1 VVAPDVAAEAL
12 AAVPVAVAPDAA
24 DLAALVVAAV
34 PVFVVAAVVVVA
46 DRVVARLLF
55 FVGLRRGLRHNI
67 ACVERRGVD
76 RTHQN
81 CRQYRPG
88 QETFFC
94 VQHQDFHC
102 GIKSRNTKST
112 TALNDI

>member
-46 DRVVARLLF
+46 DRVVAAASF
-55 FVGLRRGLRHNI
+55 LRRSAPGPAPQHSLRR
-67 ACVERRGVD
+67 APRRGPDPSELPTVSS
-76 RTHQN
+76 RSGNVLLRSTLGFSLLHQKSKYEEHN
-81 CRQYRPG
+81 CS
-88 QETFFC
+88 E
-94 VQHQDFHC
+94 
-102 GIKSRNTKST
+102 
-112 TALNDI
+112 